1 MVLDFVCNW
10 IVCLRRY
17 DDFVRLDGIKI
28 LNQFQFVRLHQST
41 IQLVVNRENPIRLLR
56 FLLLFRVKIS
66 YTIRRYPRLC
76 YRSVDY
82 STIKNFVFNVT
93 KDIRMCDVAT
103 LKQKLQQQYDNLNFK
118 PEVALPDLGLNSFTK
133 KYIKNI
139 LARVT
144 GFIEESTGVAS
155 NYCNYMNTQTKNP
168 FEIEHI
174 ITDHYEW
181 FTDEYTDQEDFRR
194 WRNSVGALL
203 LLQKSINASL
213 NDAKYSYKLAKYCSN
228 EGNIYTESLGQ
239 LAYQN
244 NPKFK
249 KFISDNGLNFK
260 AYAQFGKAEIN
271 ERIALLVQLFQ
282 LLWNDEMFK

>member
-1 MVLDFVCNW
+1 
-10 IVCLRRY
+10 
-17 DDFVRLDGIKI
+17 
-28 LNQFQFVRLHQST
+28 
-41 IQLVVNRENPIRLLR
+41 
-56 FLLLFRVKIS
+56 
-66 YTIRRYPRLC
+66 
-76 YRSVDY
+76 
-82 STIKNFVFNVT
+82 
-93 KDIRMCDVAT
+93 MCDVAT
-103 LKQKLQQQYDNLNFK
+103 LKQKLQQQYDNLDFK

-144 GFIEESTGVAS
+144 GFIEENTGVAS
-155 NYCNYMNTQTKNP
+155 NYCNYMNNQTKNP

-174 ITDHYEW
+174 IADHYEW

-203 LLQKSINASL
+203 LLHKSINASL
-213 NDAKYSYKLAKYCSN
+213 NDSRYGYKLSKYCSN

-249 KFISDNGLNFK
+249 KFIADNDLNFK
-260 AYAQFGKAEIN
+260 AYDQFGKTEIAE
-271 ERIALLVQLFQ
+271 RVSLLVQLVC
-282 LLWNDEMFK
+282 LIWNDEMFK